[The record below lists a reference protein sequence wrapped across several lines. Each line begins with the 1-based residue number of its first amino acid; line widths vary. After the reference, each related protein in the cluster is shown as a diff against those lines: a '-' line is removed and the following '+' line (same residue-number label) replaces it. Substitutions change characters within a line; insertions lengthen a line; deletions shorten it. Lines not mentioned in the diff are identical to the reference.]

1 MWAIPEYSGLDVA
14 NAESTT
20 RTSVPILFFILTG
33 GAGRQVLL
41 SIYYVLQ
48 ETLVQPGFEGYQM
61 NNRVSR
67 VAQQR
72 RVRSVFDGFRSVLI
86 SF

>member
-1 MWAIPEYSGLDVA
+1 MSYTGIFGSGCGQCRIHNTDFSP
-14 NAESTT
+14 NF
-20 RTSVPILFFILTG
+20 ILFLTG
-33 GAGRQVLL
+33 GAGHQVLL